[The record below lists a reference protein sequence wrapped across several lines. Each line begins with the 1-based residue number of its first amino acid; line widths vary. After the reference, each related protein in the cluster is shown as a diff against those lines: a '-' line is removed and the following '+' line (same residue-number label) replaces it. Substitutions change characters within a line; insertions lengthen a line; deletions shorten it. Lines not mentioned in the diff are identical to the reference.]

1 MAYVHSYTFDNM
13 SRIGCDTGDL
23 SQRNV
28 QNLNAAN
35 YALNNFFSTDCQM
48 ERPIQFATSQPN
60 VFYKGGHQT
69 GFGGCNI
76 DTNSELSIGSLN
88 THAKCK
94 LSLLERPFKT
104 VPFLG
109 RGAVNVDFESRMLQG
124 DMNTNKKSIT
134 QLSEQLNAAHSDYP
148 LQEEFKSTI
157 NNPENY
163 VEGAAVNGWIRGGVP
178 SRELVRDQEYLF
190 NGSK

>member
-1 MAYVHSYTFDNM
+1 MAYVNSYTFDNM

-28 QNLNAAN
+28 QNMNAAN

-104 VPFLG
+104 VPYLG

-134 QLSEQLNAAHSDYP
+134 QLSEQLNAAHGDYP
-148 LQEEFKSTI
+148 LQEEFKTTI
-157 NNPENY
+157 NNPANY

-190 NGSK
+190 NGGK

>member
-1 MAYVHSYTFDNM
+1 MAYVHNYAFDNM

-23 SQRNV
+23 SQRSV

-60 VFYKGGHQT
+60 VFYKGGHHT

-104 VPFLG
+104 VPYLV
-109 RGAVNVDFESRMLQG
+109 RGAVDVDFE
-124 DMNTNKKSIT
+124 
-134 QLSEQLNAAHSDYP
+134 
-148 LQEEFKSTI
+148 
-157 NNPENY
+157 
-163 VEGAAVNGWIRGGVP
+163 
-178 SRELVRDQEYLF
+178 
-190 NGSK
+190 

>member
-1 MAYVHSYTFDNM
+1 MAYVNSYTFDNM

-35 YALNNFFSTDCQM
+35 YALSNFFSTDCQM

-60 VFYKGGHQT
+60 VFYKGGHG

-104 VPFLG
+104 VP
-109 RGAVNVDFESRMLQG
+109 
-124 DMNTNKKSIT
+124 
-134 QLSEQLNAAHSDYP
+134 
-148 LQEEFKSTI
+148 
-157 NNPENY
+157 
-163 VEGAAVNGWIRGGVP
+163 
-178 SRELVRDQEYLF
+178 
-190 NGSK
+190 

>member
-1 MAYVHSYTFDNM
+1 MAYVHNYSFDNM

-28 QNLNAAN
+28 QNLNATN
-35 YALNNFFSTDCQM
+35 YALSNFFSTDCQM

-60 VFYKGGHQT
+60 VFYKGGHG
-69 GFGGCNI
+69 GFGGCTI
-76 DTNSELSIGSLN
+76 DANSELTIGSLN

-104 VPFLG
+104 VPYLG

-124 DMNTNKKSIT
+124 DLNTNKKSIT
-134 QLSEQLNAAHSDYP
+134 QLSEQLNSAHSEYP

-157 NNPENY
+157 NNPANY

-190 NGSK
+190 NGGK